1 MQKDDQ
7 EYFGSKHFLELL
19 KTYEDSANS
28 GHPVYMDAD
37 DLADIADYY
46 QFNGRQADAEEAIRL
61 AEKFNDHAVGPL
73 LYRAREALV
82 KKDFDTA
89 RDYVGIIK
97 VVDDVEAHF
106 LKGEILVCEGKT
118 EEADELFR
126 QYLKDEVPDD
136 EAMDYIYDVANIFSE
151 YNVFDKALEWMFRSK
166 GDDSDDFKELMA
178 RVLFGLGKYKDS
190 EKIFNELIDH
200 NPYSNKY
207 WNALASTQFMLE
219 DYSSA
224 ITSSEYAIAIDPN
237 DADGLL
243 SKANSLFNLDNYEA
257 ALACFEKYSEKMP
270 DDEFGHLHQGTC
282 LLNTGRYEDAIK
294 RLKKAEMTAKE
305 GSPYLPEIYQE
316 LAFAYSELQQPETA
330 VEYLDKTEDLDCDH
344 INMQITKGHVMLA
357 NNKKNEAE
365 KLFKKALE
373 DSDNS
378 PHVMLRIIVSL
389 YDNKYLSSTYNLM
402 KNFLNNMV
410 DEDWK
415 DGYSYMAL
423 CCMELKKYDE
433 ALEYIKIACEK
444 NPKEA
449 KVALNSYFPKDM
461 EPKDY
466 YDYLINKLKE
476 S

>member
-1 MQKDDQ
+1 MQKDEQD
-7 EYFGSKHFLELL
+7 YFRSKHFLELL

-46 QFNGRQADAEEAIRL
+46 QFNGRQDDAEEAVRL
-61 AEKFNDHAVGPL
+61 AETYNDQAVGPL

-82 KKDFDTA
+82 RKDFDAA
-89 RDYVGIIK
+89 RSYADRIK
-97 VVDDVEAHF
+97 VADAVEGHF
-106 LKGEILVCEGKT
+106 MEGEILVCEGKT

-178 RVLFGLGKYKDS
+178 RTLFGLGKYKDS
-190 EKIFNELIDH
+190 ERIFSELLDH
-200 NPYSNKY
+200 NPYSNRY
-207 WNALASTQFMLE
+207 WNALASAQFMQE
-219 DYSSA
+219 DYNSA
-224 ITSSEYAIAIDPN
+224 ITSSEYAIAIDPK
-237 DADGLL
+237 DPDGLL
-243 SKANSLFNLDNYEA
+243 SKANSLFNLENYEA
-257 ALACFEKYSEKMP
+257 ALSYFEKYSKEMP

-282 LLNTGRYEDAIK
+282 LINMGRFEEAIEK
-294 RLKKAEMTAKE
+294 LKKAEKKAKE
-305 GSPYLPEIYQE
+305 DSSYLPEIYQE

-330 VEYLDKTEDLDCDH
+330 IKYLDKTDELECDH
-344 INMQITKGHVMLA
+344 INMQIIKGHVMLA

-365 KLFKKALE
+365 KVFKKALV
-373 DSDNS
+373 DSDHS

-389 YDNKYLSSTYNLM
+389 YDNKYLGSTYNMM
-402 KNFLNNMV
+402 KSFLNNIV

-433 ALEYIKIACEK
+433 GLEYLKIACER

-449 KVALNSYFPKDM
+449 KMVMNSYFPKDM

-466 YDYLINKLKE
+466 YGYLINKLKE